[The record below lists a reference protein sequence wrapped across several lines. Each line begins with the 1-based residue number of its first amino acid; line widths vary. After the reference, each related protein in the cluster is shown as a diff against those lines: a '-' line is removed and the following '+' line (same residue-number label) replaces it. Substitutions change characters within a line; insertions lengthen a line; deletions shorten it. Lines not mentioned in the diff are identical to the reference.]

1 MAAEKVLI
9 VNRGEIACRII
20 RSCRK
25 LGMGTIA
32 IFSDADA
39 DLMHVGLA
47 DEFHHVGPAPARDR
61 YLKGGL
67 IVDIARETGA
77 RYVHPGYG
85 FLAENADFAH
95 TVEKAGLVWV
105 GPRPS
110 SIDKM
115 GDKERAREIAV
126 AAGVPVLPRSCRFSP
141 GALDGLEAAGEAVG
155 YPLLVKA
162 AAGGG
167 GIGMRQV
174 RTPRELASEV
184 KTTQS
189 LAERSFGDGTIYLE
203 RFLQLALLIRKTRFP
218 R

>member
-39 DLMHVGLA
+39 DSMHVGLA
-47 DEFHHVGPAPARDR
+47 DESHHVGPAPARDR

-85 FLAENADFAH
+85 FLAENADFARNKSGSQARH
-95 TVEKAGLVWV
+95 RRGCSRRSGLAFPLCRIVY
-105 GPRPS
+105 PRTMPPAPRH
-110 SIDKM
+110 KLAC
-115 GDKERAREIAV
+115 RARNPIGSKARRE
-126 AAGVPVLPRSCRFSP
+126 GWHQRFGRP
-141 GALDGLEAAGEAVG
+141 QREA
-155 YPLLVKA
+155 PFH
-162 AAGGG
+162 
-167 GIGMRQV
+167 
-174 RTPRELASEV
+174 TPAQLRRADP
-184 KTTQS
+184 TQI
-189 LAERSFGDGTIYLE
+189 EN
-203 RFLQLALLIRKTRFP
+203 
-218 R
+218 